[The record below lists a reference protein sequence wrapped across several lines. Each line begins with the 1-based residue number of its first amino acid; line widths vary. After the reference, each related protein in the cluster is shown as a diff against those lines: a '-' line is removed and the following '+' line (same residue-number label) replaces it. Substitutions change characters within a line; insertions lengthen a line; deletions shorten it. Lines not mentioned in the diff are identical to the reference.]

1 MSYVVAA
8 PEMIAAAATDL
19 AAVGSTLSAA
29 HLAAAGP
36 TVAVIP
42 AAADEVS
49 ASIAHLFSAHAQ
61 DYQALAG
68 QAAAFEQQFVQHLN
82 ASAHSFAA
90 AEAAN
95 TALLQPLSAIAGPSA
110 SAISDLAGQLVNM
123 LTNFWGQVLVFFQ
136 ELYAV
141 ANFALLVAYLAFVLA
156 GLILLFGLLLLE
168 FVFSKVFGFVI
179 PFSLP

>member
-1 MSYVVAA
+1 
-8 PEMIAAAATDL
+8 
-19 AAVGSTLSAA
+19 
-29 HLAAAGP
+29 
-36 TVAVIP
+36 
-42 AAADEVS
+42 
-49 ASIAHLFSAHAQ
+49 
-61 DYQALAG
+61 
-68 QAAAFEQQFVQHLN
+68 
-82 ASAHSFAA
+82 
-90 AEAAN
+90 
-95 TALLQPLSAIAGPSA
+95 
-110 SAISDLAGQLVNM
+110 M